1 MKHTLLI
8 IATCFWGL
16 CSFGQTGSENQ
27 FNEDFAEANLLMEEG
42 YFNQALSLWLLL
54 RQRLIEVSF
63 LH

>member
-42 YFNQALSLWLLL
+42 YFNQALP
-54 RQRLIEVSF
+54 Q
-63 LH
+63 